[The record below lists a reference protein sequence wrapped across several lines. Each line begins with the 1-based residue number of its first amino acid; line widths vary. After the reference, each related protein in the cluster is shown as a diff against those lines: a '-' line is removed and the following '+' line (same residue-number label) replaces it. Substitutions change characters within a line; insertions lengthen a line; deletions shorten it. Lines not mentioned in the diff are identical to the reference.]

1 MTSASQ
7 KNSNKRSNTIIKHTT
22 FLGHLGI
29 ITSLFRELEVDKL
42 IDEKFP
48 KLKDHKVSHAK
59 CILAMVLN
67 GLGFV
72 GQPLYL
78 CPEYFKN
85 ISVERLFGNGI
96 QKEDLNQYVIG
107 DTLDKIAEYGPTEL
121 FTEIVLHIQNRLL
134 IPILCC
140 HADTTTISFYG
151 DHDGDEDEDY
161 KLITFGRP
169 KNGRWDLKQL
179 VLNMIVNQHGIPLFM
194 STHAGNASDKKIIVE
209 AIESLKSSLTPEK
222 KVYYLADSAFYS
234 EENIKKVNKS
244 YWISRVPNTLNE
256 VKKLTASNREMKP
269 LKGDER
275 YSFSQTF
282 VEYAGIVQNWVLLL
296 SHNLKG
302 KKEITLSKRFDKK
315 VKEAEKDL
323 NKLKSKHFFCE
334 ADALEDADTWIKDFP
349 FLAFEKLD
357 LKTIKKRD
365 SGNRGR
371 PAKNEKLMT
380 YYSVDAEIKLNEAYF
395 DLNLEKAGLF
405 VLASNDLDLS
415 PEEMLKKY
423 KDQDKVEKGF
433 RFLKSDTFSVSKV
446 YLKNEGR
453 IQALMMVMVLCLM
466 IYSIAEWKLREK
478 LKEENESVPN
488 QKGKPTKIPTMRW
501 IFFKFQGITELFTQ
515 EEGEIESEVLNMEE
529 LHWKILGLLGEEYEN
544 MYL

>member
-1 MTSASQ
+1 VTSASQ

-48 KLKDHKVSHAK
+48 KLKDHNVSHAK

-121 FTEIVLHIQNRLL
+121 FTEIVLHILNRLL

-151 DHDGDEDEDY
+151 GHDGDEDEDY

-371 PAKNEKLMT
+371 PAKNDKLMT

-395 DLNLEKAGLF
+395 DLSLEKAGLF

-433 RFLKSDTFSVSKV
+433 RFLKSDTFSVSKI

-466 IYSIAEWKLREK
+466 IYSIAEWKLRKK

-515 EEGEIESEVLNMEE
+515 EEGEIESEVLNMEK

>member
-1 MTSASQ
+1 MTSEFH
-7 KNSNKRSNTIIKHTT
+7 KNNSKRSNAIIKRTT

-29 ITSLFRELEVDKL
+29 IVSLFRELEVDKL

-48 KLKDHKVSHAK
+48 KSRDHKVSHAN

-78 CPEYFKN
+78 CPDYFKN
-85 ISVERLFGNGI
+85 VSVGRLFGNGI

-107 DTLDKIAEYGPTEL
+107 ETLDKIAEYGPTEL
-121 FTEIVLHIQNRLL
+121 FTEIVLHILKRLP

-140 HADTTTISFYG
+140 HADTTTISFHG
-151 DHDGDEDEDY
+151 DHDGDGDEDS

-209 AIESLKSSLTPEK
+209 AIESLKSSVTPEK

-234 EENIKKVNKS
+234 DDNIKKMNKS
-244 YWISRVPNTLNE
+244 FWISRVPNTLND
-256 VKKLTASNREMKP
+256 VKNLISSHREMQP

-275 YSFSQTF
+275 YSFSRTF

-302 KKEITLSKRFDKK
+302 KKEVTLSNSFDKK

-334 ADALEDADTWIKDFP
+334 ADALEGAENWIKDFP
-349 FLAFEKLD
+349 FLTFQKLD
-357 LKTIKKRD
+357 LKSLKKRE
-365 SGNRGR
+365 SGKRGR
-371 PAKNEKLMT
+371 PAKDEKLMA
-380 YYSVDAEIKLNEAYF
+380 YYSVDAEIKLNEAYL
-395 DLNLEKAGLF
+395 DQNMEKAGLF
-405 VLASNDLDLS
+405 VLASNDLSLS
-415 PEEMLKKY
+415 PEEMLTKY

-478 LKEENESVPN
+478 LEKENESVPD
-488 QKGKPTKIPTMRW
+488 QKGKPTKKPTMRW
-501 IFFKFQGITELFTQ
+501 IFFKFQGITELCTQ
-515 EEGEIESEVLNMEE
+515 EEGEIEAEVLNMEE
-529 LHWKILGLLGEEYEN
+529 LHWKVLGLLGEEYEN

>member
-1 MTSASQ
+1 MTSASP
-7 KNSNKRSNTIIKHTT
+7 KNSNKRSNAIIKRTT

-29 ITSLFRELEVDKL
+29 IASLFRELEVDKL
-42 IDEKFP
+42 LDEKFP
-48 KLKDHKVSHAK
+48 KSRDHKVSHAN
-59 CILAMVLN
+59 CILSMVLN

-78 CPEYFKN
+78 CPDYFKN
-85 ISVERLFGNGI
+85 VSVERLFGKGI

-121 FTEIVLHIQNRLL
+121 FTEIILHILKRLQ

-140 HADTTTISFYG
+140 HADTTTISFHG
-151 DHDGDEDEDY
+151 DHDGDEDEDS

-209 AIESLKSSLTPEK
+209 AIEFLKSSLTPEK

-256 VKKLTASNREMKP
+256 VKNLTASNREMTP

-282 VEYAGIVQNWVLLL
+282 VEYGGIVQNWVLLL

-302 KKEITLSKRFDKK
+302 KKEVTLSKSFDKK

-334 ADALEDADTWIKDFP
+334 ADALEDANKWITDFP
-349 FLAFEKLD
+349 FLAFEKLK
-357 LKTIKKRD
+357 LKTIKTRK
-365 SGNRGR
+365 SGKKGR
-371 PAKNEKLMT
+371 PAKNEEFVT
-380 YYSVDAEIKLNEAYF
+380 YYSVNAEIKLNEAHF
-395 DLNLEKAGLF
+395 DQKIEKAGLF
-405 VLASNDLDLS
+405 VLASNDLNLS
-415 PEEMLKKY
+415 PEEMLRKY

-478 LKEENESVPN
+478 LEKENESVPD
-488 QKGKPTKIPTMRW
+488 QKGKPTKKPTMRW

-515 EEGEIESEVLNMEE
+515 EEEEIETEVLNMEE

>member
-1 MTSASQ
+1 MTSESP
-7 KNSNKRSNTIIKHTT
+7 KNSNKRSNAIIKRTT

-29 ITSLFRELEVDKL
+29 IVSLFRELEVDKL

-48 KLKDHKVSHAK
+48 KSRDHKVSHAN

-85 ISVERLFGNGI
+85 VSVGRLFGNGI

-121 FTEIVLHIQNRLL
+121 FTEIVLHILKRLP

-140 HADTTTISFYG
+140 HADTTTISFHG
-151 DHDGDEDEDY
+151 DHDGDEDEDS

-234 EENIKKVNKS
+234 DDNIKKMNKS

-256 VKKLTASNREMKP
+256 VKNLTASNREMKP

-302 KKEITLSKRFDKK
+302 KKEVTLSKSFDKK

-334 ADALEDADTWIKDFP
+334 ADALEGAESWIKDFP
-349 FLAFEKLD
+349 FLKFEKLD
-357 LKTIKKRD
+357 LKTIKKRE
-365 SGNRGR
+365 SGKRGR
-371 PAKNEKLMT
+371 PAKDEKLMT
-380 YYSVDAEIKLNEAYF
+380 FYSVDAEIKLNEAYF
-395 DLNLEKAGLF
+395 DQKRGKAGLF
-405 VLASNDLDLS
+405 VLGSNDLCLPS
-415 PEEMLKKY
+415 EEMLAKY
-423 KDQDKVEKGF
+423 KEQDRVEKGF
-433 RFLKSDTFSVSKV
+433 RFLKSDTFSVSKI
-446 YLKNEGR
+446 YLKNKGR

-478 LKEENESVPN
+478 LDKENESVPD
-488 QKGKPTKIPTMRW
+488 QKGKPTKKPTMRW

-529 LHWKILGLLGEEYEN
+529 LHWKILGILGEEYEN

>member
-1 MTSASQ
+1 MTSEFH
-7 KNSNKRSNTIIKHTT
+7 KNNSKRSNAIIKRTT

-29 ITSLFRELEVDKL
+29 IVSLFRELEVDKL

-48 KLKDHKVSHAK
+48 KSRDHKVSHAN

-78 CPEYFKN
+78 CPDYFKN
-85 ISVERLFGNGI
+85 VSVGRLFGNGI

-107 DTLDKIAEYGPTEL
+107 ETLDKIAEYGPTEL
-121 FTEIVLHIQNRLL
+121 FTEIVLHILKRLP

-140 HADTTTISFYG
+140 HADTTTISFHG
-151 DHDGDEDEDY
+151 DHDGDGDEDS

-209 AIESLKSSLTPEK
+209 AIESLKSSVTPEK

-234 EENIKKVNKS
+234 DDNIKKMNKS
-244 YWISRVPNTLNE
+244 FWISRVPNTLND
-256 VKKLTASNREMKP
+256 VKNLISSHREMKP

-275 YSFSQTF
+275 YSFSRTF

-302 KKEITLSKRFDKK
+302 KKEVTLSNSFDKK

-334 ADALEDADTWIKDFP
+334 ADALEGAENWIKDFP
-349 FLAFEKLD
+349 FLTFQKLD
-357 LKTIKKRD
+357 LKSLKKRE
-365 SGNRGR
+365 SGKRGR
-371 PAKNEKLMT
+371 PAKDEKLMT
-380 YYSVDAEIKLNEAYF
+380 YYSVDAEIKLNEAYL
-395 DLNLEKAGLF
+395 DQNMEKAGLF
-405 VLASNDLDLS
+405 VLASNDLSLS
-415 PEEMLKKY
+415 PEEMLTKY

-478 LKEENESVPN
+478 LEKENESVPD
-488 QKGKPTKIPTMRW
+488 QKGKPTKKPTMRW
-501 IFFKFQGITELFTQ
+501 IFFKFQGITELCTQ
-515 EEGEIESEVLNMEE
+515 EEGEIEAEVLNMEE
-529 LHWKILGLLGEEYEN
+529 LHWKVLGLLGEEYEN

>member
-1 MTSASQ
+1 VTSASQ

-48 KLKDHKVSHAK
+48 KLKDHNVSHAK

-121 FTEIVLHIQNRLL
+121 FTEIVLHILNRLL

-151 DHDGDEDEDY
+151 GHDGDEDEDY

-395 DLNLEKAGLF
+395 DLSLEKAGLF

-433 RFLKSDTFSVSKV
+433 RFLKSDTFSVSKI

-466 IYSIAEWKLREK
+466 IYSIAEWKLRKK

-515 EEGEIESEVLNMEE
+515 EEGEIESEVLNMEK

>member
-48 KLKDHKVSHAK
+48 KLKDHNVSHAK

-121 FTEIVLHIQNRLL
+121 FTEIVLHILNRLL

-151 DHDGDEDEDY
+151 GHDGDEDEDY

-395 DLNLEKAGLF
+395 DLSLEKAGLF

-433 RFLKSDTFSVSKV
+433 RFLKSDTFSVSKI

-466 IYSIAEWKLREK
+466 IYSIAEWKLRKK

-515 EEGEIESEVLNMEE
+515 EEGEIESEVLNMEK

>member
-1 MTSASQ
+1 MTSKPP
-7 KNSNKRSNTIIKHTT
+7 KNNNRNADAIIKRTT

-29 ITSLFRELEVDKL
+29 IVGLFRELEVDKL

-48 KLKDHKVSHAK
+48 KSRDHKVSHAN

-121 FTEIVLHIQNRLL
+121 FTEIVLHILKRLP

-140 HADTTTISFYG
+140 HADTTTISFHG
-151 DHDGDEDEDY
+151 DHDGDEDEDS

-222 KVYYLADSAFYS
+222 KVYYIADSAFYS
-234 EENIKKVNKS
+234 DDNIKKMNES

-256 VKKLTASNREMKP
+256 VKNLTASNREMKP
-269 LKGDER
+269 LKGDDR

-282 VEYAGIVQNWVLLL
+282 VEYAGIIQNWVLLL

-302 KKEITLSKRFDKK
+302 KKEVTLSKSFDKK

-334 ADALEDADTWIKDFP
+334 ADALEGAKSWIKDYP
-349 FLAFEKLD
+349 FLKFEKLD
-357 LKTIKKRD
+357 LKTIKKRE
-365 SGNRGR
+365 SGKKGR
-371 PAKNEKLMT
+371 PKKDEKLMT
-380 YYSVDAEIKLNEAYF
+380 YYCVDAEIKLNEAHI
-395 DLNLEKAGLF
+395 DQKMEKAGLF
-405 VLASNDLDLS
+405 VLASNDLSLP
-415 PEEMLKKY
+415 PEEMLANY
-423 KDQDKVEKGF
+423 KEQDRVEKGF

-446 YLKNEGR
+446 YLKNKGR

-478 LKEENESVPN
+478 IKEEDESVTD
-488 QKGKPTKIPTMRW
+488 QKGKPTKRPTMRW
-501 IFFKFQGITELFTQ
+501 IFFKFQGITELYTQ
-515 EEGEIESEVLNMEE
+515 EEGKIVAEVLNMEE
-529 LHWKILGLLGEEYEN
+529 FHWKVLGLLGEEYEN
-544 MYL
+544 IYL

>member
-1 MTSASQ
+1 VTSALQ
-7 KNSNKRSNTIIKHTT
+7 KNSNKRSNAIIKHTT

-59 CILAMVLN
+59 CVLAMVLN

-121 FTEIVLHIQNRLL
+121 FTEIALHILNRLQ

-151 DHDGDEDEDY
+151 DHDGDEDEEY

-169 KNGRWDLKQL
+169 KNGRWDLKHL

-209 AIESLKSSLTPEK
+209 AIESLKSSLTPER

-256 VKKLTASNREMKP
+256 VKKLTASNRESKP

-334 ADALEDADTWIKDFP
+334 ADALEDADKWIKDFP

-380 YYSVDAEIKLNEAYF
+380 YYSVDAEIKLRN
-395 DLNLEKAGLF
+395 
-405 VLASNDLDLS
+405 S
-415 PEEMLKKY
+415 
-423 KDQDKVEKGF
+423 
-433 RFLKSDTFSVSKV
+433 
-446 YLKNEGR
+446 
-453 IQALMMVMVLCLM
+453 
-466 IYSIAEWKLREK
+466 
-478 LKEENESVPN
+478 
-488 QKGKPTKIPTMRW
+488 
-501 IFFKFQGITELFTQ
+501 
-515 EEGEIESEVLNMEE
+515 
-529 LHWKILGLLGEEYEN
+529 
-544 MYL
+544 

>member
-48 KLKDHKVSHAK
+48 KLKDHNVSHAK

-121 FTEIVLHIQNRLL
+121 FTEIVLHILNRLL

-151 DHDGDEDEDY
+151 GHDGDEDEDY

-371 PAKNEKLMT
+371 PAKNDKLMT

-395 DLNLEKAGLF
+395 DLSLEKAGLF

-433 RFLKSDTFSVSKV
+433 RFLKSDTFSVSKI

-466 IYSIAEWKLREK
+466 IYSIAEWKLRKK

-515 EEGEIESEVLNMEE
+515 EEGEIESEVLNMEK

>member
-1 MTSASQ
+1 
-7 KNSNKRSNTIIKHTT
+7 
-22 FLGHLGI
+22 
-29 ITSLFRELEVDKL
+29 
-42 IDEKFP
+42 
-48 KLKDHKVSHAK
+48 
-59 CILAMVLN
+59 
-67 GLGFV
+67 
-72 GQPLYL
+72 
-78 CPEYFKN
+78 
-85 ISVERLFGNGI
+85 
-96 QKEDLNQYVIG
+96 
-107 DTLDKIAEYGPTEL
+107 
-121 FTEIVLHIQNRLL
+121 
-134 IPILCC
+134 
-140 HADTTTISFYG
+140 
-151 DHDGDEDEDY
+151 
-161 KLITFGRP
+161 
-169 KNGRWDLKQL
+169 
-179 VLNMIVNQHGIPLFM
+179 
-194 STHAGNASDKKIIVE
+194 
-209 AIESLKSSLTPEK
+209 
-222 KVYYLADSAFYS
+222 
-234 EENIKKVNKS
+234 
-244 YWISRVPNTLNE
+244 
-256 VKKLTASNREMKP
+256 MKP

-282 VEYAGIVQNWVLLL
+282 VEYAGVVQNWVLLL

-334 ADALEDADTWIKDFP
+334 ADVLEDADTWIKDFP

>member
-48 KLKDHKVSHAK
+48 KLKDHNVSHAK

-121 FTEIVLHIQNRLL
+121 FTEIVLHILNRLL

-151 DHDGDEDEDY
+151 GHDGDEDEDY

-395 DLNLEKAGLF
+395 DLSLEKAGLF

-515 EEGEIESEVLNMEE
+515 EEGEIESEVLNMEK

>member
-1 MTSASQ
+1 VTSEFQ
-7 KNSNKRSNTIIKHTT
+7 KNNSKRSNAIIKRTT

-29 ITSLFRELEVDKL
+29 IVSLFRELEVDKL

-48 KLKDHKVSHAK
+48 KSRDHKVSHAN

-78 CPEYFKN
+78 CPDYFKN
-85 ISVERLFGNGI
+85 VSVGRLFGNGI

-121 FTEIVLHIQNRLL
+121 FTEIVLHILKRLP

-140 HADTTTISFYG
+140 HADTTTISFHG
-151 DHDGDEDEDY
+151 DHDGDGDEDS

-209 AIESLKSSLTPEK
+209 AIESLKSSVTPEK

-234 EENIKKVNKS
+234 DDNIKKMDKS
-244 YWISRVPNTLNE
+244 FWISRVPNTLND
-256 VKKLTASNREMKP
+256 VKNLISSHREMKP

-275 YSFSQTF
+275 YSFSRTF

-302 KKEITLSKRFDKK
+302 KKEVTLSNSFDKK

-334 ADALEDADTWIKDFP
+334 ADALEGAENWIKDFP
-349 FLAFEKLD
+349 FLTFQKLD
-357 LKTIKKRD
+357 LKSLKKRE
-365 SGNRGR
+365 SGKRGR
-371 PAKNEKLMT
+371 PVKDEKLMT
-380 YYSVDAEIKLNEAYF
+380 YYSVDAEIKLNEAYL
-395 DLNLEKAGLF
+395 DQNMEKAGLF
-405 VLASNDLDLS
+405 VLASNDLSLS
-415 PEEMLKKY
+415 PEEMLTKY

-478 LKEENESVPN
+478 LEKESESVPD
-488 QKGKPTKIPTMRW
+488 QKGKPTKKPTMRW
-501 IFFKFQGITELFTQ
+501 IFFKFQGITELCTQ
-515 EEGEIESEVLNMEE
+515 EEGEIEAEVLNMEE
-529 LHWKILGLLGEEYEN
+529 LHWKVLGLLGEEYEN

>member
-1 MTSASQ
+1 VTSASQ

-48 KLKDHKVSHAK
+48 KLKDHNVSHAK

-121 FTEIVLHIQNRLL
+121 FTEIVLHILNRLL

-151 DHDGDEDEDY
+151 GHDGDEDEDY

-395 DLNLEKAGLF
+395 DLSLEKAGLF

-433 RFLKSDTFSVSKV
+433 RFLKSDTFSVSKI

-466 IYSIAEWKLREK
+466 IYSIAEWKLRKK

>member
-1 MTSASQ
+1 MTSASP
-7 KNSNKRSNTIIKHTT
+7 KNSNNKSNAIIKRTT

-29 ITSLFRELEVDKL
+29 IVSLFRELEVDKL

-48 KLKDHKVSHAK
+48 KSRDHKVSHAN

-85 ISVERLFGNGI
+85 VSVGRLFGNGI

-121 FTEIVLHIQNRLL
+121 FTEIVLHILKRLP

-140 HADTTTISFYG
+140 HADTTTISFHG
-151 DHDGDEDEDY
+151 DHDGDEDEDS

-234 EENIKKVNKS
+234 DDNIKKMNKS

-256 VKKLTASNREMKP
+256 VKNLTASNREMKP
-269 LKGDER
+269 LKGDDI

-282 VEYAGIVQNWVLLL
+282 VEYAGIAQNWVLLL

-302 KKEITLSKRFDKK
+302 KKEVTLSKSFDNK

-334 ADALEDADTWIKDFP
+334 ADALEDAENWIKDFP
-349 FLAFEKLD
+349 FLKFEKLD
-357 LKTIKKRD
+357 LKTIKKRE
-365 SGNRGR
+365 SGKRGR
-371 PAKNEKLMT
+371 PSKDEKLIT
-380 YYSVDAEIKLNEAYF
+380 YYSVDAEIKLNEAHL
-395 DLNLEKAGLF
+395 DQKMEKAGLF
-405 VLASNDLDLS
+405 VLASNDLNLPPD
-415 PEEMLKKY
+415 EMLTKY

-446 YLKNEGR
+446 YLKNKGR

-466 IYSIAEWKLREK
+466 IYSIAEWKLRDKLEK
-478 LKEENESVPN
+478 ENESVPN
-488 QKGKPTKIPTMRW
+488 QKGKPTKKPTMRW
-501 IFFKFQGITELFTQ
+501 IFSKFQGITELFTQ
-515 EEGEIESEVLNMEE
+515 EEREIESEVLNMEE
-529 LHWKILGLLGEEYEN
+529 FHWNVLGLLGEEYEN

>member
-1 MTSASQ
+1 VTSEFH
-7 KNSNKRSNTIIKHTT
+7 KNNSKRSNAIIKRTT

-29 ITSLFRELEVDKL
+29 IVSLFRELEVDKL

-48 KLKDHKVSHAK
+48 KSRDHKVSHAN

-78 CPEYFKN
+78 CPDYFKN
-85 ISVERLFGNGI
+85 VSVGRLFGNGI

-107 DTLDKIAEYGPTEL
+107 ETLDKIAEYGPTEL
-121 FTEIVLHIQNRLL
+121 FTEIVLHILKRLP

-140 HADTTTISFYG
+140 HADTTTISFHG
-151 DHDGDEDEDY
+151 DHDGDGDEDS

-209 AIESLKSSLTPEK
+209 AIESLKSSVTPEK

-234 EENIKKVNKS
+234 DDNIKKMNKS
-244 YWISRVPNTLNE
+244 FWISRVPNTLND
-256 VKKLTASNREMKP
+256 VKNLISSHREMKP

-275 YSFSQTF
+275 YSFSRTF

-302 KKEITLSKRFDKK
+302 KKEVTLSNSFDKK
-315 VKEAEKDL
+315 VKEAEKNL

-334 ADALEDADTWIKDFP
+334 ADALEGAENWIKDFP
-349 FLAFEKLD
+349 FLTFQKLD
-357 LKTIKKRD
+357 LKILKKRE
-365 SGNRGR
+365 SGKRGR
-371 PAKNEKLMT
+371 PAKDEKLMA
-380 YYSVDAEIKLNEAYF
+380 YYSVDAEIKLNEAYL
-395 DLNLEKAGLF
+395 DQNMEKAGLF
-405 VLASNDLDLS
+405 VLASNDLSLS
-415 PEEMLKKY
+415 PEEMLTKY

-478 LKEENESVPN
+478 LEKENESVPD
-488 QKGKPTKIPTMRW
+488 QKGKLTKKPTMRW
-501 IFFKFQGITELFTQ
+501 IFFKFQGITELCTQ
-515 EEGEIESEVLNMEE
+515 EEGEIEAEVLNMEE
-529 LHWKILGLLGEEYEN
+529 FHWKVLGLLGEEYEN

>member
-1 MTSASQ
+1 M
-7 KNSNKRSNTIIKHTT
+7 
-22 FLGHLGI
+22 
-29 ITSLFRELEVDKL
+29 
-42 IDEKFP
+42 
-48 KLKDHKVSHAK
+48 
-59 CILAMVLN
+59 
-67 GLGFV
+67 
-72 GQPLYL
+72 
-78 CPEYFKN
+78 
-85 ISVERLFGNGI
+85 
-96 QKEDLNQYVIG
+96 
-107 DTLDKIAEYGPTEL
+107 
-121 FTEIVLHIQNRLL
+121 
-134 IPILCC
+134 CC

-179 VLNMIVNQHGIPLFM
+179 VLNMIVNQHGITLFM

-256 VKKLTASNREMKP
+256 VKKLTALNREMKP

-282 VEYAGIVQNWVLLL
+282 VEYAGVVQNWVLLL